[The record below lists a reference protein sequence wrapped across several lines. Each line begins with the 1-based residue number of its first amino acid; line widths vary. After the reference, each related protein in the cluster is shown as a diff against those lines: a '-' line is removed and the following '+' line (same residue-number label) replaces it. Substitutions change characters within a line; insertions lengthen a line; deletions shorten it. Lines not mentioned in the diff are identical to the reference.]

1 MKDQAMPYD
10 IFMEA
15 LHDNEVDALK
25 ANPVLVLCDDAQC
38 ADRMV
43 QAVRKRGLEVMCCS
57 RVSDAHSLL
66 SRRRFS
72 LVLSSDTLPDG
83 GVRSVIEIAR
93 TIPVVVFSRRAEW
106 DAYLEALNH
115 GAFDYIACPHDSV
128 ETERILTLA
137 LSEPSHD
144 QI

>member
-1 MKDQAMPYD
+1 MPYD

-25 ANPVLVLCDDAQC
+25 AYPVLVLCDDAKC

-57 RVSDAHSLL
+57 RVSDARSLL
-66 SRRRFS
+66 SHRRFS

-83 GVRSVIEIAR
+83 EVRSVIGVAGA
-93 TIPVVVFSRRAEW
+93 IPVVAFSRRAEW
-106 DAYLEALNH
+106 DAYLEALYQ
-115 GAFDYIACPHDSV
+115 GAFDYIACPPDSA

-137 LSEPSHD
+137 LSEPRRYH
-144 QI
+144 I